1 MNRGIFLLFFY
12 HAEFYWHEWE
22 RLLAIVIKAKSKK
35 AANTRHWSCPHWTLK
50 RERRCYRGTVL
61 RGRPGKPGK
70 ASVYKPTILQE
81 I

>member
-1 MNRGIFLLFFY
+1 VNRLTLALFLYYAGIF
-12 HAEFYWHEWE
+12 WHEME
-22 RLLAIVIKAKSKK
+22 RLFAIVIKAKSKK
-35 AANTRHWSCPHWTLK
+35 AANTRHWSCPHWTK